1 MQPLDPLVAQ
11 ATPAPLSVLLAV
23 GLFVSA
29 LAGCPRLPPVSG
41 CTPGEQ
47 RCADDAPE
55 VCSASRRWH
64 RAGDASCRAVGGAC
78 ATDGGVAYCTPTDGG
93 AR

>member
-1 MQPLDPLVAQ
+1 MPPPRLEPTGAALVSA
-11 ATPAPLSVLLAV
+11 ALAVALLAA
-23 GLFVSA
+23 S

-47 RCADDAPE
+47 RCAGDAPE
-55 VCSASRRWH
+55 VCSATRRWH
-64 RAGDASCRAVGGAC
+64 RAGDAPCAAVGGAC
-78 ATDGGVAYCTPTDGG
+78 VTDGGVAYCAPADGG

>member
-1 MQPLDPLVAQ
+1 MPLRRFEPTGAAFVSVALAAALLVA
-11 ATPAPLSVLLAV
+11 S
-23 GLFVSA
+23 

-47 RCADDAPE
+47 RCAGDAPE
-55 VCSASRRWH
+55 VCSATRRWH
-64 RAGDASCRAVGGAC
+64 RAGDAPCAAVGGAC
-78 ATDGGVAYCTPTDGG
+78 VTDGGVAYCTPADGG